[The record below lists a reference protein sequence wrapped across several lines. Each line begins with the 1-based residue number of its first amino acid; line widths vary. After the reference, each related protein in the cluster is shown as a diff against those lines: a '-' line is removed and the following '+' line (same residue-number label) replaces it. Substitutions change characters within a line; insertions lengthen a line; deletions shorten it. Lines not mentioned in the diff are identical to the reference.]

1 MSNLHTDSTSFCAFN
16 ISHHLIATKVH
27 VFISMFLFRL
37 TFSRG
42 FHKFHYM
49 SNLSSQSVQKVREAL
64 KALGFSNDVMELEST
79 TRTSAEAAQAV
90 GCQVEQI
97 AKSIVFRSKHTDKP
111 ILVIASGPNRIN
123 EKRIEALISE
133 LLGKADANFV
143 REKTGFV
150 IGGVP
155 PVGHLEKIEI
165 FIDEDLLQYEEI
177 WAAAGSPNAVFRLTP
192 SDLIKMTEGRVVSIK

>member
-1 MSNLHTDSTSFCAFN
+1 M
-16 ISHHLIATKVH
+16 K
-27 VFISMFLFRL
+27 
-37 TFSRG
+37 TFG
-42 FHKFHYM
+42 F
-49 SNLSSQSVQKVREAL
+49 QGQ
-64 KALGFSNDVMELEST
+64 VMELQST

-123 EKRIEALISE
+123 EKKIEALISE
-133 LLGKADANFV
+133 PIGKADANFV
-143 REKTGFV
+143 RQRTGFV

-165 FIDEDLLQYEEI
+165 FIDEDLLKYDEI
-177 WAAAGSPNAVFRLTP
+177 WAAAGTPNAVFKLTP
-192 SDLIKMTEGRVVSIK
+192 SDLVKMTEGPVVSIK

>member
-1 MSNLHTDSTSFCAFN
+1 MSNT
-16 ISHHLIATKVH
+16 
-27 VFISMFLFRL
+27 
-37 TFSRG
+37 
-42 FHKFHYM
+42 
-49 SNLSSQSVQKVREAL
+49 LSPSVQMVQDAL
-64 KALGFSNDVMELEST
+64 KALGFINEVMELQST

-90 GCQVEQI
+90 GCRVEQI
-97 AKSIVFRSKHTDKP
+97 AKSIVFRGRQSDKS
-111 ILVIASGPNRIN
+111 ILVIASGTNRVN
-123 EKRIEALISE
+123 EKKIEELISE
-133 LLGKADANFV
+133 PLGKADANFV

-192 SDLIKMTEGRVVSIK
+192 SDLAQMTGGRIVSIK